1 MKKAG
6 MNLLLAVTAAMTIF
20 LFGFLTGRNS
30 NHYGITISDIPAQ
43 TISESADTQMDI
55 NNASIYELDTL
66 PGIGPVLAQRII
78 DYRENNGPFT
88 ELEQLINIKGIS
100 ASRLEEIAPFLTVGG
115 NT

>member
-6 MNLLLAVTAAMTIF
+6 FKLLLSITAAIAIF

-30 NHYGITISDIPAQ
+30 NDYDITISDIPAQ
-43 TISESADTQMDI
+43 TISESVDTRMDI
-55 NNASIYELDTL
+55 NKASLNELDTL

-78 DYRENNGPFT
+78 DYRETNGPFT
-88 ELEQLINIKGIS
+88 SVAQLVNIKGIS
-100 ASRLEEIAPFLTVGG
+100 ASRVEEIAPFLTVGG

>member
-6 MNLLLAVTAAMTIF
+6 TTLLLSITAAVAAF

-30 NHYGITISDIPAQ
+30 NNYDIIVSDIPAS
-43 TISESADTQMDI
+43 TLSESVETRMDI
-55 NNASIYELDTL
+55 NKASIHELDTL

-78 DYRENNGPFT
+78 DYRESNGPFT
-88 ELEQLINIKGIS
+88 TIEELVNVDGIS
-100 ASRLEEIAPFLTVGG
+100 TSRLNEIAPFLTVGG